1 MPWAAR
7 ARRLWSSRWSKAW
20 WTEVQKF
27 TGSVSTSTRRKVAR
41 IFATTPQCATPL
53 HAFAH
58 APHLRCT
65 VLFAPLTCIE
75 LRSAAVEDS
84 AIVLSMSLSVNLL
97 APTIEKVIAKLKTSY
112 LGLLRLFELDFT
124 ANGLPAA
131 PLSELQQL
139 MNTMEARDGAW

>member
-1 MPWAAR
+1 MPWVAR
-7 ARRLWSSRWSKAW
+7 ARPLWSSRWSKGW
-20 WTEVQKF
+20 WTEVQKS
-27 TGSVSTSTRRKVAR
+27 TGSVSTSTKRKVAR
-41 IFATTPQCATPL
+41 ILATAPQCATPL
-53 HAFAH
+53 HAFA
-58 APHLRCT
+58 PHLRRT

-139 MNTMEARDGAW
+139 MNKMEARDGAW

>member
-1 MPWAAR
+1 M
-7 ARRLWSSRWSKAW
+7 
-20 WTEVQKF
+20 
-27 TGSVSTSTRRKVAR
+27 
-41 IFATTPQCATPL
+41 
-53 HAFAH
+53 
-58 APHLRCT
+58 
-65 VLFAPLTCIE
+65 TCIE

-97 APTIEKVIAKLKTSY
+97 APTIKKVIAKLKTSY

-139 MNTMEARDGAW
+139 MNKMEARDGAW